1 MYKTVFHLDQEE
13 KIVDVI
19 RNIGNLLEDMEDT
32 GEEIQIEIL
41 ANGSGVK
48 PFRKENEDNKEEIK
62 DLLEKNVKI
71 AICSNTLKKLE
82 LTKDDF
88 IEKTDIVASGV
99 GELTRKQNNGWAYIR
114 P

>member
-1 MYKTVFHLDQEE
+1 MYKTIFHLDQEE
-13 KIVDVI
+13 KIVDLI
-19 RNIGNLLEDMEDT
+19 RNIGNLLEDIEKA
-32 GEEIQIEIL
+32 GEEIEIEIL

-48 PFRKENEDNKEEIK
+48 PFKKDNADKKEEI
-62 DLLEKNVKI
+62 DELLEKNVKI

-88 IEKTDIVASGV
+88 IEKADMVASGV
-99 GELTRKQNNGWAYIR
+99 GELTRKQNNGWAYIK